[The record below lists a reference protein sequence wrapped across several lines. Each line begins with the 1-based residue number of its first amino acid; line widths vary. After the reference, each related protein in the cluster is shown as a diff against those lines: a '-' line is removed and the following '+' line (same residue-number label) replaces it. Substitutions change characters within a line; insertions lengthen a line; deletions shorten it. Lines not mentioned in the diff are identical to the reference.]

1 MYSAIFGTPEQY
13 LCNFDR
19 LIDRVNSQIDL
30 NLDKAKI
37 MESKGCNTAGVQSSL
52 LSMKGAFAGRLI
64 GNFASIAEEVDSRN
78 PKECPIFD

>member
-1 MYSAIFGTPEQY
+1 
-13 LCNFDR
+13 
-19 LIDRVNSQIDL
+19 
-30 NLDKAKI
+30 

-52 LSMKGAFAGRLI
+52 LSMKGTFAGRLI